1 MNEIRGHDSAIALW
15 DSALQGGR
23 MHHAWLLC
31 GQRGIGKASLARN
44 FARRLLDIPEGNDTV
59 FAHPDL
65 LVLEREWDD
74 KRKRHKSF
82 ISVENVRRVSD
93 FFAKSAARDGW
104 RACIIDS
111 ADEMNLNAANA
122 LLKIL
127 EEPPRQSLF
136 LLASHQP
143 ERLLPTLLSRCRR
156 LRLNPLGNDE
166 MLALLQQNYP
176 NLSVEQHERL
186 LLLSEGSPGRAF
198 ALVES
203 GGLELYTDMM
213 SLFEGLPNRFDMSAA
228 HVFADRLSALDQEK
242 LYREFMELLRGF
254 LERFVRASA
263 GGGALP
269 VWETRLL
276 EHLASDCMID
286 LWISVWEKIDGWLD
300 DVERLQMNRKQ
311 TLLLAFAQIEAAAQ
325 KREI

>member
-1 MNEIRGHDSAIALW
+1 
-15 DSALQGGR
+15 

-31 GQRGIGKASLARN
+31 GQRGIGKANLAHS
-44 FARRLLDIPEGNDTV
+44 FARRLLDIPGDNDTNV
-59 FAHPDL
+59 AHPDL

-74 KRKRHKSF
+74 KRKRRKSF

-93 FFAKSAARDGW
+93 FFAKSAARNGW

-111 ADEMNLNAANA
+111 VDEMNLNAANA

-136 LLASHQP
+136 LLVSHQP

-156 LRLNPLGNDE
+156 LRLNPLNNDD
-166 MLALLQQNYP
+166 MLALLQQSHP
-176 NLSVEQHERL
+176 DLTTEQRDIL

-198 ALVES
+198 ALVED
-203 GGLELYTDMM
+203 GGLKLYADMM
-213 SLFEGLPNRFDMSAA
+213 SLFEGLPDRFDMSAA
-228 HVFADRLSALDQEK
+228 HVFADRLSALDQER

-254 LERFVRASA
+254 LERFIRASV
-263 GGGALP
+263 GGGDLP
-269 VWETRLL
+269 AGEARLL
-276 EHLASDCMID
+276 EHLAPGCMVD
-286 LWISVWEKIDGWLD
+286 LWINVWEKVDNWLD
-300 DVERLQMNRKQ
+300 GVERLQMNRKQ
-311 TLLLAFAQIEAAAQ
+311 TLLLAFAQMEAAAQ

>member
-1 MNEIRGHDSAIALW
+1 MSEIYGHDSAIALW

-23 MHHAWLLC
+23 MHHAWMLC
-31 GQRGIGKASLARN
+31 GRRGIGKASLARN
-44 FARRLLDIPEGNDTV
+44 FTRRLLDVSEGDDTV

-74 KRKRHKSF
+74 KRKRRKFF
-82 ISVENVRRVSD
+82 ISVENVRHVSD
-93 FFAKSAARDGW
+93 FFAKSAARNGW
-104 RACIIDS
+104 RVCIIDS
-111 ADEMNLNAANA
+111 VDEMNLNAANA

-136 LLASHQP
+136 LLVSHQP

-156 LRLNPLGNDE
+156 LRLNPLSDSE
-166 MLALLQQNYP
+166 MLALLRQNHP
-176 NLSVEQHERL
+176 DLIAEQHDKL

-203 GGLELYTDMM
+203 GGLDLYADMISM
-213 SLFEGLPNRFDMSAA
+213 FEGLPDRFDMSAA
-228 HVFADRLSALDQEK
+228 HVFAERLSAIDQEK
-242 LYREFMELLRGF
+242 LYREFMELLRSF
-254 LERFVRASA
+254 LERFIRASA

-286 LWISVWEKIDGWLD
+286 LWINVWEKIDGWLD
-300 DVERLQMNRKQ
+300 GVDRLQMNRKQ
-311 TLLLAFAQIEAAAQ
+311 TLLLTFAQIEAAAQ

>member
-1 MNEIRGHDSAIALW
+1 MSKVHGHDSAIALW
-15 DSALQGGR
+15 NSALQGGR

-31 GQRGIGKASLARN
+31 GRRGIGKAGLAHG
-44 FARRLLDIPEGNDTV
+44 FAKQLLNIPGDDDTIV
-59 FAHPDL
+59 AHPDL

-74 KRKRHKSF
+74 KRKRRKSF

-93 FFAKSAARDGW
+93 FFAKSASHNGW

-136 LLASHQP
+136 LLVSHQP

-156 LRLNPLGNDE
+156 LRLNPLSDDD
-166 MLALLQQNYP
+166 MLALLQESHP
-176 NLSVEQHERL
+176 DLAAEQHDRL

-198 ALVES
+198 ALVEG
-203 GGLELYTDMM
+203 GGLELYADMI
-213 SLFEGLPNRFDMSAA
+213 SLFEGLPDRFDMSAA

-254 LERFVRASA
+254 LERFIRALV
-263 GGGALP
+263 GGGVLP
-269 VWETRLL
+269 AGESRLL

-286 LWISVWEKIDGWLD
+286 LWIGVWEKIDNWLD
-300 DVERLQMNRKQ
+300 GVERLQMNRKQ